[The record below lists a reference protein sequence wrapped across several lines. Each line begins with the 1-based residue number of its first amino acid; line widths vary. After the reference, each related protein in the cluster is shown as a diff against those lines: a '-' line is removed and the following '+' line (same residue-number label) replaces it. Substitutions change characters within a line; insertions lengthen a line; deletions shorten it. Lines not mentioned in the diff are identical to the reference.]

1 MKRCHRCIIAIATI
15 LTAVGCGSDST
26 APIAEVCSPETTS
39 FTATVSSGRS
49 VVFDWEPTCPMAMV
63 LVEEDGSDMWAI
75 ADDEGDNNVW
85 DGPDEANLI
94 TPPVT
99 YGVVPAVAGEPL
111 QTRGPLPLAAGV
123 TYDLVLIRVLSAG
136 GLAQCPGL
144 QLENACAVAVH
155 PFTR

>member
-1 MKRCHRCIIAIATI
+1 
-15 LTAVGCGSDST
+15 
-26 APIAEVCSPETTS
+26 
-39 FTATVSSGRS
+39 
-49 VVFDWEPTCPMAMV
+49 MAMV

-111 QTRGPLPLAAGV
+111 QTRGTAAFGGRCHIRPRLDSSVVRWRPGAVSGPAARERLCGRSASVHQMNNRGGRASNTCERPFHGPTADVSVPRIVRDQILAGK
-123 TYDLVLIRVLSAG
+123 IF
-136 GLAQCPGL
+136 
-144 QLENACAVAVH
+144 LE
-155 PFTR
+155 